1 MARSDPLATP
11 GDIAAALA
19 LLTRLPV
26 PADHARGAR
35 ASWAWPLAGAVTGAV
50 AAVVGGVALWLGLPA
65 ALAAALVLATQIVLT
80 GALHEDGL
88 ADVADGFWGGHD
100 IARRLDI
107 MKDSRVG
114 SYGVIALVLSLIA
127 RWAALAAL
135 MPFGD
140 LFWVLVATGAL
151 SRAPMA
157 VLMAAMPNARGA
169 GLSQSVGRPSQATA
183 TLGVLVALLA
193 GFLCLGTSA
202 LAPILWV
209 SLATL
214 AIAAIAKE
222 TGQPD
227 SAVILRWHLQ
237 HGLVPIPKAS
247 SRDHIEANFATLS
260 FELSD
265 DQMGRIDALDQ
276 AEGRIGPEPGNFE
289 G

>member
-1 MARSDPLATP
+1 MARSGPLATP

-214 AIAAIAKE
+214 AIAAIAKAKIGGQ
-222 TGQPD
+222 TGD
-227 SAVILRWHLQ
+227 VLGSAQQLCEIAAL
-237 HGLVPIPKAS
+237 GALVAVS
-247 SRDHIEANFATLS
+247 T
-260 FELSD
+260 
-265 DQMGRIDALDQ
+265 
-276 AEGRIGPEPGNFE
+276 
-289 G
+289 